1 MRLPRLSIAWLMV
14 AIAIAAAWCSILHAA
29 LNYGQGLFYND
40 YHELVIGALPMAF
53 ILFHGLL
60 VGCSDIVRRGRCRPF
75 LLGFEVIG
83 WGMVLAYASFMAVE
97 FEAGFRPVA
106 RLVPLTEYALGLNTF
121 YLSEPKVVAFQT
133 LVLTA
138 PQLVVALVGGWVT
151 HSLGITVVR
160 ERRPGQIGGH
170 STSVDA
176 SGDV

>member
-1 MRLPRLSIAWLMV
+1 MV

-29 LNYGQGLFYND
+29 LNYQQGLFYND
-40 YHELVIGALPMAF
+40 YHELTIGALPMAF
-53 ILFHGLL
+53 ILFHGLV

-75 LLGFEVIG
+75 LLGFEFVG
-83 WGMVLAYASFMAVE
+83 WAMVLAYVSFMAVE
-97 FEAGFRPVA
+97 FQAGFRPVA
-106 RLVPLTEYALGLNTF
+106 RLAPLTEHALGLPVF
-121 YLSEPKVVAFQT
+121 YLSKPKVVAFQT

-160 ERRPGQIGGH
+160 ERRPGQVGGN
-170 STSVDA
+170 STSADP